1 MSYSWL
7 LHPMEESAL
16 TNRKEAL
23 APPPVTGPFVEAP
36 VDEDKRLVLAFK
48 GGDTGSYDAIYL
60 RHADTVR
67 RVCRRMLVNKQ
78 DADEAFQETF
88 LKVYRALG
96 RFNGRYQ
103 LGAWITRIATNV
115 CLDHIRSKT
124 RHPVVAVEPDSL
136 DVDLESAVAVEHSDP
151 EYQMIRRQESRHVRR
166 VLEKLPPTH
175 RAAIILRDFECL
187 SYAEVAEALDISES
201 QTKALI
207 HRARKS
213 FKRTWTAPLAALLP
227 WRLAQRFRRLDLA
240 EQPAQWMPASQTVVT
255 CSSVMQQCG
264 QFVLERVAPVATV
277 ALLGTATG
285 AALTQ
290 PGTPGTSTPDRPTVE
305 AREEGEPSMQ
315 LTRVLA
321 KRTATREAP
330 KREVGAQVPPAE
342 PEEPPAE
349 EVPPAEEPVPP
360 AEEPAPP
367 EEGTTSGGT
376 DAPAPTSTPAP
387 PAPPPPPPG
396 FSLALALEGDAE
408 AGSCTCVEPNR
419 ASTSNVGITSASI
432 QSFDQVLHGTISADG
447 NDYGA
452 WIRHNST
459 SGTAHSMEVR
469 VRASE
474 GAYFYSATGNLVSRE
489 QTEWEGWTYTYRGT
503 YRLSS
508 SPGGGPAMPASGS
521 YTVTVSASWEENRIV
536 ATDVTLHQ

>member
-1 MSYSWL
+1 
-7 LHPMEESAL
+7 MEESAL
-16 TNRKEAL
+16 TSRKEVL
-23 APPPVTGPFVEAP
+23 TPPPVTGPFAEAP

-48 GGDTGSYDAIYL
+48 GGDTSSYDAIYE
-60 RHADTVR
+60 RHADSVR

-115 CLDHIRSKT
+115 CLDQIRSKT
-124 RHPVVAVEPDSL
+124 RHPVVAVEPDAL

-151 EYQMIRRQESRHVRR
+151 EYQVIRRQESRHVRR

-187 SYAEVAEALDISES
+187 SYAEVAEALDISET

-227 WRLAQRFRRLDLA
+227 WRLVQRFRRLDLA
-240 EQPAQWMPASQTVVT
+240 EQPAQWVPASQTVVT

-290 PGTPGTSTPDRPTVE
+290 PGAEGSSTPDRPAVE
-305 AREEGEPSMQ
+305 AREEGESSMQ

-321 KRTATREAP
+321 KRTARREAP
-330 KREVGAQVPPAE
+330 MREAGTPVPPAE
-342 PEEPPAE
+342 PEAPPAE

-360 AEEPAPP
+360 AEEPPPP
-367 EEGTTSGGT
+367 EEGTTSGNGT
-376 DAPAPTSTPAP
+376 AAPTPTPTPLP
-387 PAPPPPPPG
+387 PSPPPPPAG
-396 FSLALALEGDAE
+396 LSVVLALGGTAE

-419 ASTSNVGITSASI
+419 ASVSNVGITSASI
-432 QSFDQVLHGTISADG
+432 QTFDQVLHGTISADG
-447 NDYGA
+447 NEYGA
-452 WIRHNST
+452 WIRHNTT
-459 SGTAHSMEVR
+459 SGTGHSMEVR
-469 VRASE
+469 IKASE
-474 GAYFYSATGNLVSRE
+474 GGYFYSATGSLVSRV
-489 QTEWEGWTYTYRGT
+489 QTAWEGWTYTYRGT
-503 YRLSS
+503 YQLSS
-508 SPGGGPAMPASGS
+508 KPGGAPSMPTSGG